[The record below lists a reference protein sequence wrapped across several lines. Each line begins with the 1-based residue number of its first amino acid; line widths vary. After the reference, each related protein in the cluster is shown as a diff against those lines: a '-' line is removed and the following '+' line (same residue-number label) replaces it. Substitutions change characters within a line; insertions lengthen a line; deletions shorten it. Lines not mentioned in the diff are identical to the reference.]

1 MSLRFSSRIL
11 LSLTTLSLLLT
22 ACGGGG
28 GGDDSGGTTSTDSGT
43 TGSNITTQGVITGFG
58 SVYVN
63 GVRYHTGSSD
73 FTIDDNPGLESDLR
87 LGMVVTV
94 TGTLNDDGTGNA
106 SSIVF
111 DNEVQ
116 GPVTNLITNPDG
128 QTLTFT
134 VLGITVQV
142 DRVETS
148 FHDIS
153 FDTLAEGDL
162 VEASGFYDGSLVLN
176 ATYLERKSSFTPGAS
191 EVELKGS
198 VSQHGNGEFQ
208 LNGIPVMYDPSG
220 AGTLLL
226 DLPNGL
232 SDGMFVEVKGTL
244 DSSGNLQAVRISRE
258 DSSSFDDNQSKV
270 SLEGIIT
277 DYVDDSNFRISGTLI
292 DASNAVFTP
301 ATLTLGNGI
310 KVEAEGPMVNGV
322 LQAIT
327 LGARGGDGV
336 EISARVQ
343 SVTATGNSLTL
354 NLLNGQVT
362 VHTDSRTRMEDKTDA
377 VDSLSLNDLS
387 SGDFLEVRGLIDGSD
402 RVLLT
407 ELRRDDPDDVILQGP
422 VEGFEAHNSITIL
435 GVTLF
440 VSPSTRY
447 EDINDNP
454 FSADAFYSGLSVGSL
469 VKMKDSEPGDGTANE
484 VEFEN

>member
-11 LSLTTLSLLLT
+11 LSLTTLSLFLA

-28 GGDDSGGTTSTDSGT
+28 GDDNGGSTDSGT
-43 TGSNITTQGVITGFG
+43 TGTNITTQGVITGFG

-106 SSIVF
+106 SRIVF
-111 DNEVQ
+111 DNELQ
-116 GPVTNLITNPDG
+116 GPVTNLVSNPDG
-128 QTLTFT
+128 QTRTFT

-148 FHDIS
+148 FHDIG

-162 VEASGFYDGSLVLN
+162 VEVSGFYDGSLVLN
-176 ATYLERKSSFTPGAS
+176 ATYLERKSDFTPGIS

-198 VSQHGNGEFQ
+198 VSQHGNGQFQ
-208 LNGIPVMYDPSG
+208 LNGVLVMYDPSG
-220 AGTLLL
+220 ASTLLL

-232 SDGMFVEVKGTL
+232 SDGMFIEVKGTL
-244 DSSGNLQAVRISRE
+244 DGNGDLQAVRISRE
-258 DSSSFDDNQSKV
+258 DSSSFDDNVSKV

-292 DASNAVFTP
+292 DATNAAFTP

-336 EISARVQ
+336 QISARVQ
-343 SVTATGNSLTL
+343 SVSAVNSRLTL

-362 VHTDSRTRMEDKTDA
+362 VHTDNRTRMEDKTDA
-377 VDSLSLNDLS
+377 VDSLSLNDLA
-387 SGDFLEVRGLIDGSD
+387 SGDYLEVRGLIDGNS
-402 RVLLT
+402 RILLT

-422 VEGFEAHNSITIL
+422 VEHFEAHNSITLL

-440 VSPSTRY
+440 VSASTQY
-447 EDINDNP
+447 KDTNDNP
-454 FSADAFYSGLSVGSL
+454 ISADAFYSGLSVGSL